1 MRRREFITL
10 LGGAAAGWPFAANSQ
25 QTDRAKRLGVLM
37 LYAEKDA
44 AGQACAGSF
53 QHQLEKWGWRA
64 GLQPQYRQGARD
76 RDPTHPA
83 RPGRRGDRIIPPFA
97 HAAANSATE

>member
-1 MRRREFITL
+1 MRRREFITP
-10 LGGAAAGWPFAANSQ
+10 LGGAAAGWPFAADSQ
-25 QTDRAKRLGVLM
+25 QTDRAKRIGVLM

-53 QHQLEKWGWRA
+53 QYQLEKWGRRA
-64 GLQPQYRQGARD
+64 GHQPQDRQGARD

-83 RPGRRGDRIIPPFA
+83 RRGQRGDRTIPPFA
-97 HAAANSATE
+97 HAPAKLATE